1 MVTRA
6 KEELQKLISKPSTLA
21 DLIGSSLNCV

>member
-21 DLIGSSLNCV
+21 AKCLT